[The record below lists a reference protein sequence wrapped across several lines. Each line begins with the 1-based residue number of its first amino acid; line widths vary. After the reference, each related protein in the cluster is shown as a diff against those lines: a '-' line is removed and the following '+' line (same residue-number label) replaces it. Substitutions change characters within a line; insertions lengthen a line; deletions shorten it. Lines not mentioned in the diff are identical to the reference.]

1 MFIYIHVEL
10 QHQPREEGEE
20 ILGPEYP
27 YLSLIGA
34 LMYLTN
40 SSKPDIAFAMNL
52 LSTHSVAPTNPIG
65 LEANIWTLDYFSK
78 DPRLQSSWIY
88 GCWLHVWSSQSQIT
102 ERVHLP
108 SWRNDYFMEII

>member
-88 GCWLHVWSSQSQIT
+88 GCWLHV
-102 ERVHLP
+102 
-108 SWRNDYFMEII
+108 